1 MTAELPSWYIPWFF
15 LLLTHYIKVIKMK
28 KLLLVSTMTVLTMT
42 SIANAPKANAAN
54 IAQSIC
60 EYVAADD
67 KKRMRSFLKTNK
79 LKIRSIFSGIQ
90 CNGKNLL
97 AFASAKGSVK
107 TGSLMISK
115 LPKKTVSA
123 NLTVLQTGSQPL
135 IDAANKR
142 VSS

>member
-1 MTAELPSWYIPWFF
+1 
-15 LLLTHYIKVIKMK
+15 MK
-28 KLLLVSTMTVLTMT
+28 KLLLVSTITALLLTSVVT
-42 SIANAPKANAAN
+42 TPKAQAAN
-54 IAQSIC
+54 IAQSLC

-67 KKRMRSFLKTNK
+67 KRRMRSFLKSNK
-79 LKIRSIFSGIQ
+79 LKIRIIFKGIQ

-97 AFASAKGSVK
+97 EFASVKGSIE

-123 NLTVLQTGSQPL
+123 NLALLQSGSQPL
-135 IDAANKR
+135 IDAANDR

>member
-1 MTAELPSWYIPWFF
+1 
-15 LLLTHYIKVIKMK
+15 MK
-28 KLLLVSTMTVLTMT
+28 KLLIASTITVLTLT
-42 SIANAPKANAAN
+42 SVVSTPKAQAAD

-79 LKIRSIFSGIQ
+79 LKIRRIFDGIQ

-97 AFASAKGSVK
+97 EFAASKDSVQ

-115 LPKKTVSA
+115 LPKKVVSA
-123 NLTVLQTGSQPL
+123 NLALLQTGSQPL
-135 IDAANKR
+135 LDAANKR

>member
-1 MTAELPSWYIPWFF
+1 
-15 LLLTHYIKVIKMK
+15 MK
-28 KLLLVSTMTVLTMT
+28 KLLLVSTITALTLT
-42 SIANAPKANAAN
+42 SVVTTPQAQASN
-54 IAQSIC
+54 IAQSLC

-79 LKIRSIFSGIQ
+79 LKIRSIFGGIQ

-97 AFASAKGSVK
+97 EFASSKGSLK

-115 LPKKTVSA
+115 LPKKVVSA
-123 NLTVLQTGSQPL
+123 NLALLQTGSQPL
-135 IDAANKR
+135 FDKANKR

>member
-1 MTAELPSWYIPWFF
+1 
-15 LLLTHYIKVIKMK
+15 MK
-28 KLLLVSTMTVLTMT
+28 KLLLVTTITALTMT
-42 SIANAPKANAAN
+42 SIVSAPKAQAAD
-54 IAQSIC
+54 IAQSVC

-79 LKIRSIFSGIQ
+79 LKIRNIFAGIQ

-97 AFASAKGSVK
+97 EFATKGSVK

-123 NLTVLQTGSQPL
+123 NLALIQNGSQPL

>member
-1 MTAELPSWYIPWFF
+1 
-15 LLLTHYIKVIKMK
+15 MK
-28 KLLLVSTMTVLTMT
+28 KLLIASTITVLILTSVVSTPQ
-42 SIANAPKANAAN
+42 AQAAN

-79 LKIRSIFSGIQ
+79 LKIRRIFDGIQ
-90 CNGKNLL
+90 CNGENLL
-97 AFASAKGSVK
+97 EFASSKGAVA

-115 LPKKTVSA
+115 LPKKVVSA
-123 NLTVLQTGSQPL
+123 NLAILQTGSQPL
-135 IDAANKR
+135 IDAANAR

>member
-1 MTAELPSWYIPWFF
+1 
-15 LLLTHYIKVIKMK
+15 MK
-28 KLLLVSTMTVLTMT
+28 KLLIASTITVLTLASAIT
-42 SIANAPKANAAN
+42 TPKAQAAD
-54 IAQSIC
+54 IATSIC

-79 LKIRSIFSGIQ
+79 LKIRRIFDNIQ

-97 AFASAKGSVK
+97 EFASTSGSVK

-115 LPKKTVSA
+115 LPKKVVSA
-123 NLTVLQTGSQPL
+123 NLEILQTGSQPL
-135 IDAANKR
+135 IDAANAR

>member
-1 MTAELPSWYIPWFF
+1 
-15 LLLTHYIKVIKMK
+15 MK
-28 KLLLVSTMTVLTMT
+28 KLLIASTITILTLTSIVSTPQ
-42 SIANAPKANAAN
+42 AQAAN

-79 LKIRSIFSGIQ
+79 LKIRRIFEGIQ

-97 AFASAKGSVK
+97 EFASTKGSVK

-115 LPKKTVSA
+115 LPKNVVSA
-123 NLTVLQTGSQPL
+123 NLAMLQTGSQPL
-135 IDAANKR
+135 IDAANAR